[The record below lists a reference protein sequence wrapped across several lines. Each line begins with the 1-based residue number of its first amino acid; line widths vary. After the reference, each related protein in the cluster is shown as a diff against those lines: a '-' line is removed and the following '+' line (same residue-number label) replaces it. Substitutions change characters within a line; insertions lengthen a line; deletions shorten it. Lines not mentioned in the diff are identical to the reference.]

1 MATPAKKPAHKK
13 SAAANPGKLI
23 HTLLSALCID
33 EERYRSEILPQY
45 GVTSS
50 KEMSEAKRAELIRD
64 LEGKAVAAGVWKK
77 KRNTWT
83 PPPGKK
89 PLAGK
94 VTAML
99 LAAGRTDAYA
109 DGIALQMF
117 KLDSWRFCDN
127 DQLRRIVAAL
137 TYDAKR
143 RAGRA

>member
-1 MATPAKKPAHKK
+1 MATPAKKPASKK
-13 SAAANPGKLI
+13 SGAASPIKTI
-23 HTLLSALCID
+23 HTLKGALGLD
-33 EERYRSEILPQY
+33 DDTYRAVLAEY
-45 GVTSS
+45 KVTSS
-50 KEMSEAKRAELIRD
+50 KDLKPAQALLLIRD
-64 LEGKAVAAGVWKK
+64 LEAKAVAAGVWKK

-99 LAAGRTDAYA
+99 ADAGRPDAYA
-109 DGIALQMF
+109 DGIAQQMF
-117 KLDSWRFCDN
+117 QLTSWRFCDN
-127 DQLRRIVAAL
+127 EQLRKIVAAL